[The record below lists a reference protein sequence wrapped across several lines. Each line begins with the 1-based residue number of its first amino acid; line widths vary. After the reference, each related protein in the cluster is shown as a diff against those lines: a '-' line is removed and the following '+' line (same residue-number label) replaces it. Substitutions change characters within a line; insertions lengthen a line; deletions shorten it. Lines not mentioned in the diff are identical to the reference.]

1 MSDIK
6 ELNNKAIIYG
16 VRAINEAIDSNQS
29 LDKIYIQK
37 GLKGNEANQLI
48 NKVRKMGMNLSFVPI
63 EKLSRLA
70 FKNHQGFV
78 AQTSPVKFLSIN
90 DLSNLIE
97 SKKNDVK
104 LLILD
109 NITDVRNFGA
119 IVRTAECSG
128 MDCIII
134 QKSGS
139 APVNGDTIKT
149 SAGAIFNI
157 PVCKVAHLKDAFFLL
172 KQHKIKIFGATE
184 KAKQNI
190 YKSSLKHSLA
200 VVFGSE
206 GRGLTNSTIKLC
218 DELIK
223 IPIIGKIDSLN
234 VSVAVGTVLFE
245 ILRQKE
251 YNS

>member
-1 MSDIK
+1 MESK
-6 ELNNKAIIYG
+6 TIIYG
-16 VRAINEAIDSNQS
+16 IRAINEAIESNKS
-29 LDKIYIQK
+29 LNKLFIQK
-37 GLKGNEANQLI
+37 GLQGVEANQLI
-48 NKVRKMGMNLSFVPI
+48 NKVRKTGINLSFVPI
-63 EKLSRLA
+63 EKLNKLTL
-70 FKNHQGFV
+70 KNHQGFV

-97 SKKNDVK
+97 NKQTDVNIV
-104 LLILD
+104 ILD
-109 NITDVRNFGA
+109 NVTDVRNFGA

-128 MDCIII
+128 IDCIVI
-134 QKSGS
+134 QNSGS

-149 SAGAIFNI
+149 SVGAVFNVPI
-157 PVCKVAHLKDAFFLL
+157 CKVAHLKDAIFLI

-184 KAKQNI
+184 KATQNV
-190 YKSSLKHSLA
+190 YKSSLKQPLA
-200 VVFGSE
+200 IVFGSE
-206 GRGLTNSTIKLC
+206 GKGLSNSSIKLC

>member
-1 MSDIK
+1 MD
-6 ELNNKAIIYG
+6 NKTIIYG
-16 VRAINEAIDSNQS
+16 IRAINEAIESNKS
-29 LDKIYIQK
+29 LNKLFIQK
-37 GLKGNEANQLI
+37 GLKGGEANQLI
-48 NKVRKMGMNLSFVPI
+48 NKVRKMGINLSFVPI
-63 EKLSRLA
+63 EKLNKLTL
-70 FKNHQGFV
+70 KNHQGFV

-97 SKKNDVK
+97 NKQTDVNIV
-104 LLILD
+104 ILD
-109 NITDVRNFGA
+109 NVTDVRNFGA

-128 MDCIII
+128 IDCIVI
-134 QKSGS
+134 QNSGS

-149 SAGAIFNI
+149 SAGAVFNVPI
-157 PVCKVAHLKDAFFLL
+157 CKVAHLKDAIFLI

-190 YKSSLKHSLA
+190 YKSSLKQPLA
-200 VVFGSE
+200 IVFGSE
-206 GRGLTNSTIKLC
+206 GKGLSNSTIKLC

-245 ILRQKE
+245 ILRQKK

>member
-1 MSDIK
+1 M
-6 ELNNKAIIYG
+6 ENKTIIYG
-16 VRAINEAIDSNQS
+16 IRAINEAIESNKS
-29 LDKIYIQK
+29 LNKIYIQK

-63 EKLSRLA
+63 EKLNKLTL
-70 FKNHQGFV
+70 KNHQGFV
-78 AQTSPVKFLSIN
+78 ALTSPIKFLSIN

-97 SKKNDVK
+97 NKKTDVNIV
-104 LLILD
+104 ILD
-109 NITDVRNFGA
+109 NVTDVRNFGA

-128 MDCIII
+128 IDCIVI
-134 QKSGS
+134 QNSGS

-149 SAGAIFNI
+149 SAGAVFNVPI
-157 PVCKVAHLKDAFFLL
+157 CKVAHLKDAIFLI

-184 KAKQNI
+184 KATQNV
-190 YKSSLKHSLA
+190 YKSSLKQPLA
-200 VVFGSE
+200 IVFGSE
-206 GRGLTNSTIKLC
+206 GKGLSNSTIKLC

-245 ILRQKE
+245 ILRQKK

>member
-1 MSDIK
+1 MD
-6 ELNNKAIIYG
+6 NKTIIYG
-16 VRAINEAIDSNQS
+16 IRAINEAIESNKS
-29 LDKIYIQK
+29 LNKLFIQK
-37 GLKGNEANQLI
+37 GLKGGEANQLI
-48 NKVRKMGMNLSFVPI
+48 NKVRKMGINLSFVPI
-63 EKLSRLA
+63 EKLNKLTL
-70 FKNHQGFV
+70 KNHQGFV

-97 SKKNDVK
+97 NKQTDVNIV
-104 LLILD
+104 ILD
-109 NITDVRNFGA
+109 NVTDVRNFGA

-128 MDCIII
+128 IDCIVI
-134 QKSGS
+134 QNSGS

-149 SAGAIFNI
+149 SAGAVFNVPI
-157 PVCKVAHLKDAFFLL
+157 CKVAHLKDAIFLI

-184 KAKQNI
+184 KATQNV
-190 YKSSLKHSLA
+190 YKSSLKQPLA
-200 VVFGSE
+200 IVFGSE
-206 GRGLTNSTIKLC
+206 GKGLSNSTIKLC

>member
-1 MSDIK
+1 MD
-6 ELNNKAIIYG
+6 NKTIIYG
-16 VRAINEAIDSNQS
+16 IRAINEAIESNKS
-29 LDKIYIQK
+29 LNKLFIQK
-37 GLKGNEANQLI
+37 GLKGGEANQLI
-48 NKVRKMGMNLSFVPI
+48 NKVRKMGINLSFVPI
-63 EKLSRLA
+63 EKLNKLTL
-70 FKNHQGFV
+70 KNHQGFV

-97 SKKNDVK
+97 NKQTDVNIV
-104 LLILD
+104 ILD
-109 NITDVRNFGA
+109 NVTDVRNFGA

-128 MDCIII
+128 IDCIVI
-134 QKSGS
+134 QNSGS

-149 SAGAIFNI
+149 SAGAVFNI
-157 PVCKVAHLKDAFFLL
+157 PICKVAHLKDAIFLI

-206 GRGLTNSTIKLC
+206 GKGLSNSTIKLC

-223 IPIIGKIDSLN
+223 IPLIGKIDSLN
-234 VSVAVGTVLFE
+234 VSVTVGAVLFE